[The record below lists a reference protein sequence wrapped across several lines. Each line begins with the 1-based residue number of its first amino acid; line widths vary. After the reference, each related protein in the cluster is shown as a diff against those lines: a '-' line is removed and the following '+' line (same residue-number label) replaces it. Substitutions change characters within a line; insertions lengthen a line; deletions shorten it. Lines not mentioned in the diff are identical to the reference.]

1 MLRFHITMLPIDKI
15 LYQIN
20 SMAQYV
26 PFDSYINSKIV
37 HLSNLLRN
45 PMQLEYKIKDNMS
58 EKLFENNMKI
68 NDMRLNIFQLKSEKT
83 HLERELISMME
94 YNKRILSENVCLRDK
109 IREQEY
115 DNVKLF
121 IPILKLFVYIFS
133 DSNEY

>member
-1 MLRFHITMLPIDKI
+1 MLPIDKI

-121 IPILKLFVYIFS
+121 FPILKLFIYIFS

>member
-1 MLRFHITMLPIDKI
+1 MLPIDKI

-121 IPILKLFVYIFS
+121 FIPILKLFIYIFS